1 MDSPQQEIRRVVR
14 ELCESPNANEILAAV
29 DKYFAPDAQIIYPLF
44 NSPKASGIEGV
55 KAGYKMLRVL
65 TYGQKVEFHAV
76 GFDRIHVEK
85 GIEKMKGF
93 IDFTEHLKLSFFPVP
108 DKLNPWFHFR
118 FVTRVDLV
126 KNPNDDK
133 WYVEKQED
141 NLPSDFGSTGL
152 HFLPFDVQISNFVK
166 WCTGTGTLL
175 LGGALTK
182 LNLF

>member
-118 FVTRVDLV
+118 FVSAVHLRGERRDWVLEQRLLADLA
-126 KNPNDDK
+126 PRDP
-133 WYVEKQED
+133 Q
-141 NLPSDFGSTGL
+141 SGSEPRSLARTL
-152 HFLPFDVQISNFVK
+152 RYA
-166 WCTGTGTLL
+166 TLL
-175 LGGALTK
+175 LHRRTALI
-182 LNLF
+182 